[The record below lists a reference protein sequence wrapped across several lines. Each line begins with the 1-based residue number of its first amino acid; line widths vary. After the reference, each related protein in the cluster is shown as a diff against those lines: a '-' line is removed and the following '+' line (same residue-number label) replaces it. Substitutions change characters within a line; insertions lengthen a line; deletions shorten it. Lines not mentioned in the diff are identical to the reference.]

1 MWLRCSPGA
10 AWMWR
15 GCSRDARGGLNWY
28 HRCAGDQLSPLARL
42 RSMTMRAQ
50 VMLMQ
55 ATVLSPLS
63 IPLLYHST
71 FGVDSTFVP
80 LAMAGAYCH

>member
-1 MWLRCSPGA
+1 
-10 AWMWR
+10 
-15 GCSRDARGGLNWY
+15 
-28 HRCAGDQLSPLARL
+28 
-42 RSMTMRAQ
+42 MRAQ

-71 FGVDSTFVP
+71 FGSDSTFVP
-80 LAMAGAYCH
+80 LEKAGAY

>member
-1 MWLRCSPGA
+1 
-10 AWMWR
+10 
-15 GCSRDARGGLNWY
+15 
-28 HRCAGDQLSPLARL
+28 
-42 RSMTMRAQ
+42 MTMQVQ

-80 LAMAGAYCH
+80 LAKAGAY